1 MTGQSKKE
9 KGGGLRCIVVE
20 TVSNRPVKDYRNVYI
35 NLSLGFALAF
45 AFIFYRH
52 VPALV
57 GLWNILG
64 PFVTSSGWM
73 MVAAAGIFCVGL
85 HMDQRN
91 RGLRGLLRVIR
102 VDEKGIMMGRPG
114 MSPRDPAF
122 FIPWKMLT
130 AVESGVEEGKATADK
145 ESESSSTEPAHEYV
159 IFRMGAYLAYKL
171 RRDIG
176 FNWIDEQT
184 VITKARQHA
193 PNAKFSIERRIG
205 DPMRQDTRY
214 TNLWLQYL
222 APSGTRERRGHLQPG
237 DIINRGRFEI
247 LRILGAGG
255 QGIAYLARTLDGP
268 DVGDTTS
275 DRLNAGD
282 EVAIKEYILPVHA
295 NDGLSV
301 RMKDSLDN
309 EAKIL
314 AAISHPNIV
323 ALHDCFVEDHR
334 GYMVLEFIDGQ
345 SLRAHIKSNGPAKEM
360 LVAWWAVEICSIL
373 KYLKALSPPIVHRD
387 LTPDNII
394 WKGDRHI
401 KLFDFTVA
409 HQFEAMRLATVVGK
423 QSYMAPEQVKGYPC
437 PQSDIYSLGA
447 TMFFLLTGQ
456 DPEPLSVASPRS
468 VRPDVSEEMDL
479 IVRKCMAFDLK
490 KRYLDPSDIEKDL
503 SQLK

>member
-1 MTGQSKKE
+1 MTGPAKNEKK
-9 KGGGLRCIVVE
+9 GGLRCIVVE
-20 TVSNRPVKDYRNVYI
+20 TVSNRPEKDYKPVYF

-45 AFIFYRH
+45 AIVFYKH

-57 GLWNILG
+57 GLWNLVG
-64 PFVTSSGWM
+64 PFLASNWWLIAFSF
-73 MVAAAGIFCVGL
+73 GIFYAGVVI
-85 HMDQRN
+85 DERN
-91 RGLRGLLRVIR
+91 RGSRGLLRVIR
-102 VDEKGIMMGRPG
+102 TDEKGIVMGRPG
-114 MSPRDPAF
+114 MSPRDPVF

-130 AVESGVEEGKATADK
+130 AIESGIDDSAEE
-145 ESESSSTEPAHEYV
+145 PYEY
-159 IFRMGAYLAYKL
+159 IMLRMGAFLAYKL

-184 VITKARQHA
+184 VITKARQNA
-193 PNAKFSIERRIG
+193 PHAKFSIERRIG

-237 DIINRGRFEI
+237 DVINRGRFEI
-247 LRILGAGG
+247 IRVLGAGG
-255 QGIAYLARTLDGP
+255 QGTAYLAKTLAGAE
-268 DVGDTTS
+268 VSDTTA
-275 DRLNAGD
+275 DGLNAGD

-295 NDGLSV
+295 NDGLSA

-314 AAISHPNIV
+314 SAISHPNIV
-323 ALHDCFVEDHR
+323 ALYDCFVEDHR
-334 GYMVLEFIDGQ
+334 GYMVLEFIDGE
-345 SLRAHIKSNGPAKEM
+345 SLRAHIKSTGPAKEM
-360 LVAWWAVEICSIL
+360 LVAWWAVEICSVL
-373 KYLKALSPPIVHRD
+373 KYLKDLSPPIVHRD

-447 TMFFLLTGQ
+447 TMYFLLTGQ
-456 DPEPLSVASPRS
+456 DPEPLCVSSPRS
-468 VRPDVSEEMDL
+468 VRPEVSEEIDL

-490 KRYLDPSDIEKDL
+490 KRYLDPSEIEKDL
-503 SQLK
+503 AQLK